1 MIEKNKEYQE
11 QILKLKINSVGGIR
25 GLNAC
30 EQQKRIAESILQKY
44 EGVLPPQDFQIVS
57 NHIQSIEERAL
68 QIIQRDG
75 VASIEKSNEFTTKQK
90 IKLKMELQENYI
102 VKRKNLKFSQQTP
115 PGDVLPPGENLP
127 NWAKNVFVP
136 GLSQKPE
143 KRVPLL
149 DLNNEGFLN
158 PKSVSVICAQPGFGK
173 SSVLQCILSNVLNK
187 ESDSLGFEVMDEVQ
201 KILFFDCERAFD
213 VIQEGFEKV
222 LKRANK
228 TEFENKCL
236 IVGLREQ
243 YTIEEKKEKIL
254 EAIEYEKPQLIFIDG
269 FTDFMRDTNSIVEAP
284 EISKWMLKTCN
295 ENNLSIL
302 TTIHPTIDKKTGKM
316 WMRGAGGSELMRI
329 CDGVLF
335 IKEVPNQK
343 AFEMFTEKG
352 RSNAKTSFR
361 YKWSEELDD
370 FVSYEEIKKGATAK
384 LPLIEALSEEQF
396 MKMLKAIGYENN
408 EKKQFSYSEII
419 DTIQNYIKQN
429 HPGENSGRNKIIAF
443 AKSLYGTYINVEVR
457 NKASIYSVA
466 L

>member
-44 EGVLPPQDFQIVS
+44 DGVLPPQDFQIVS

-136 GLSQKPE
+136 GLSPKPE

-149 DLNNEGFLN
+149 KFNNEGFLN
-158 PKSVSVICAQPGFGK
+158 PKSISVICAEPGFGK

-187 ESDSLGFEVMDEVQ
+187 ESDSLGFEVIDEVQ
-201 KILFFDCERAFD
+201 KVLYFDCERAFD

-222 LKRANK
+222 LQRAKK

-236 IVGLREQ
+236 LVGLREQ

-284 EISKWMLKTCN
+284 ELLHWMLKTCN

-302 TTIHPTIDKKTGKM
+302 TTIHPTIDSKTGAMK
-316 WMRGAGGSELMRI
+316 MRGGGGSELLRK

-335 IKEVPNQK
+335 IKEKIDQE
-343 AFEMFTEKG
+343 AFEMFTKKG
-352 RSNAKTSFR
+352 RSNAKTSFS
-361 YKWSEELDD
+361 YKWSEELND
-370 FVSYEEIKKGATAK
+370 FVSYEIKKGATAK
-384 LPLIEALSEEQF
+384 LPLIEALSKEQIE
-396 MKMLKAIGYENN
+396 KMVKSIGYENN
-408 EKKQFSYSEII
+408 EKKNFTWSEII
-419 DTIQNYIKQN
+419 NTIQNYIKQN
-429 HPGENSGRNKIIAF
+429 HPGENSGKNAISDFVKG
-443 AKSLYGTYINVEVR
+443 LYGTFINVELR

>member
-11 QILKLKINSVGGIR
+11 QILKLKVNSVGGIR

-57 NHIQSIEERAL
+57 KHIEAIEERAL

-136 GLSQKPE
+136 GLSPKPE
-143 KRVPLL
+143 KRTPV
-149 DLNNEGFLN
+149 LNFNYEGFLN
-158 PKSVSVICAQPGFGK
+158 PKSVSVICAEPGFGK

-187 ESDSLGFEVMDEVQ
+187 QSDSLGFEVIEEVQ
-201 KILFFDCERAFD
+201 KVLYFDCERAFD

-222 LKRANK
+222 LKRAK
-228 TEFENKCL
+228 ITEFKYQCL
-236 IVGLREQ
+236 IIGLREQ
-243 YTIEEKKEKIL
+243 YTIEQKKEKIL
-254 EAIEYEKPQLIFIDG
+254 EAIEHEKPQLIFIDG
-269 FTDFMRDTNSIVEAP
+269 GTDFMRDTNSIIEAP
-284 EISKWMLKTCN
+284 EVSKWMLKICN

-302 TTIHPTIDKKTGKM
+302 TTIHPTIDKNTGKM
-316 WMRGAGGSELMRI
+316 WMRGALGSEFLRI
-329 CDGVLF
+329 ADGVLF
-335 IKEVPNQK
+335 IRELKEYK
-343 AFEMFTEKG
+343 AFEMFTQKG

-361 YKWSEELDD
+361 YKWCEEMED
-370 FVSYEEIKKGATAK
+370 FVSYEPKKGAIAK
-384 LPLIEALSEEQF
+384 PPLIEALSKEQIEE
-396 MKMLKAIGYENN
+396 MVKSIGYENN
-408 EKKQFSYSEII
+408 EKKKFSYSEII
-419 DTIQNYIKQN
+419 PILQNYIKQN
-429 HPGENSGRNKIIAF
+429 HPGENSGTNKIIDF
-443 AKSLYGTYINVEVR
+443 LVGLKGKYINVEGIE
-457 NKASIYSVA
+457 KAYIYSVA

>member
-57 NHIQSIEERAL
+57 KHIESIEERAL

-115 PGDVLPPGENLP
+115 PGDVLPPGEDIP

-136 GLSQKPE
+136 GLSPKPE
-143 KRVPLL
+143 KRTPLINF
-149 DLNNEGFLN
+149 NNEGFLN
-158 PKSVSVICAQPGFGK
+158 PKSISVICAQPGFGK

-187 ESDSLGFEVMDEVQ
+187 QSDSLGFDVIEEVQ
-201 KILFFDCERAFD
+201 KVLYFDCERAFD

-222 LKRANK
+222 LKRAKK

-254 EAIEYEKPQLIFIDG
+254 EVIEYEKPQLIFIDG

-284 EISKWMLKTCN
+284 EICKWFLKICN

-302 TTIHPTIDKKTGKM
+302 TTIHPTIDLKSGVMK
-316 WMRGAGGSELMRI
+316 MRGGGGSELLRI
-329 CDGVLF
+329 SDGVLF
-335 IKEVPNQK
+335 IKEKIDQES
-343 AFEMFTEKG
+343 FEMFTKKG
-352 RSNAKTSFR
+352 RSNAKTSFS
-361 YKWSEELDD
+361 YKWSEEMED
-370 FVSYEEIKKGATAK
+370 FVSYEPKKGTIAK
-384 LPLIEALSEEQF
+384 LPLIEALSKEQIE
-396 MKMLKAIGYENN
+396 KMAKSIGYENN
-408 EKKQFSYSEII
+408 EKKKFSYSEII
-419 DTIQNYIKQN
+419 PILQNYIKQN
-429 HPGENSGRNKIIAF
+429 HPGENSGTNKISDF
-443 AKSLYGTYINVEVR
+443 LVGLKGTYINVEGIE
-457 NKASIYSVA
+457 KAHIYSVA

>member
-1 MIEKNKEYQE
+1 
-11 QILKLKINSVGGIR
+11 
-25 GLNAC
+25 
-30 EQQKRIAESILQKY
+30 
-44 EGVLPPQDFQIVS
+44 
-57 NHIQSIEERAL
+57 
-68 QIIQRDG
+68 
-75 VASIEKSNEFTTKQK
+75 
-90 IKLKMELQENYI
+90 
-102 VKRKNLKFSQQTP
+102 
-115 PGDVLPPGENLP
+115 
-127 NWAKNVFVP
+127 
-136 GLSQKPE
+136 
-143 KRVPLL
+143 
-149 DLNNEGFLN
+149 
-158 PKSVSVICAQPGFGK
+158 
-173 SSVLQCILSNVLNK
+173 
-187 ESDSLGFEVMDEVQ
+187 
-201 KILFFDCERAFD
+201 LFFDCERAFD

-222 LKRANK
+222 LKRAKK

-254 EAIEYEKPQLIFIDG
+254 EAIEYEKPQLIFLDG
-269 FTDFMRDTNSIVEAP
+269 FTDFMKDTNSIVEAP

-329 CDGVLF
+329 ADSVLF
-335 IKEVPNQK
+335 IKEVPNEK

-370 FVSYEEIKKGATAK
+370 FVSYEIKKGATAK
-384 LPLIEALSEEQF
+384 LPLIEALSEEQI
-396 MKMLKAIGYENN
+396 MKMLKAIGYEDK

-419 DTIQNYIKQN
+419 NTIQNYIKQN
-429 HPGENSGRNKIIAF
+429 HPGENSGGNAISNFVKGL
-443 AKSLYGTYINVEVR
+443 KGTYINVELR